1 MTGPKAVIDDS
12 NIVKNVIIADN
23 DYTHPKHT
31 IVDATERGVGPGDR
45 YAPETDSF
53 ITPAVRIDAPG
64 TLPNDGT
71 EAQIAIST
79 TSTDAQTVSLQI
91 ADYTTTVSVDPNA
104 EHVET
109 VSTTQTAG
117 ATITVTAE
125 TQTDIRSDT
134 ATIAVVAP

>member
-1 MTGPKAVIDDS
+1 MPDRKAVVDDS
-12 NIVKNVIIADN
+12 NNVQNVIIADAE
-23 DYTHPKHT
+23 YSHPTDT
-31 IVDATERGVGPGDR
+31 IIDATDKAVGPGDR
-45 YAPETDSF
+45 YDPETDSF
-53 ITPAVRIDAPG
+53 ITPAMRIDAPA

-71 EAQIAIST
+71 EAQIVIST
-79 TSTDAQTVSLQI
+79 TSTDTQTVSLQI

-134 ATIAVVAP
+134 ATIAVVNS